1 MGNIRR
7 FESLFESVIQSKEY
21 KEHQKDM
28 EIKLVV
34 AGQLLVRLLEVTTPE
49 DRVNYFFVFL

>member
-49 DRVNYFFVFL
+49 DRVNYFFVAL

>member
-1 MGNIRR
+1 MGNIHR

-34 AGQLLVRLLEVTTPE
+34 AGQLLVRLLEVTIPE
-49 DRVNYFFVFL
+49 DRVNYFFVAL